1 MAVVRLRRRERPGS
15 REATP
20 ASADDRLRH
29 PEFAAAIDRRR
40 GSFDYYLEARFGA
53 HDQRAGQAERDAYQ
67 RYTAPLLDAYEAHA
81 GRICAS
87 FYCKHLVAGAVR
99 TDKPRLAFAYNSDRW
114 GREEELLASCD
125 GLYWEAIDYLGG
137 TDKTTFVERLFAV
150 VTDLLGRLDNRE
162 APVPRRDPPSSA
174 AVARDEAL
182 GRSSQS
188 EVGGASEPADAA
200 LATLAR
206 KLDDVRKFY
215 REAAPRRAR
224 LRYLLGVVIGIP
236 LVAAVGYLLALLLGA
251 TTAISALDRELIMT
265 SLVSGGTG
273 AVVSV
278 MARLGSETLDV
289 KHESGKWALFLA
301 GLMRPVLGG
310 VFGVAVF
317 AAVSG
322 ALVTLAAPTKGDEIF
337 YYAALGF
344 LAGFSERFA
353 QDTLFRSGAG
363 NAPREGSQ
371 ELRPPPK

>member
-1 MAVVRLRRRERPGS
+1 MAVLGDGRRVRRPDS
-15 REATP
+15 REATT

-29 PEFAAAIDRRR
+29 PEFAAAIDRHR

-53 HDQRAGQAERDAYQ
+53 HDPRADEADRAAYR
-67 RYTAPLLDAYEAHA
+67 RYMAPLLDAYEAHA
-81 GRICAS
+81 GHICAS

-114 GREEELLASCD
+114 GHEEDLLAACD

-137 TDKTTFVERLFAV
+137 TDKTTFVERLFTV

-162 APVPRRDPPSSA
+162 GPVHRDDPPSGA
-174 AVARDEAL
+174 AVDRGKASDGPR
-182 GRSSQS
+182 Q
-188 EVGGASEPADAA
+188 GAERGAVPPDPA

-224 LRYLLGVVIGIP
+224 LRYLLGVVTGIP
-236 LVAAVGYLLALLLGA
+236 LVAVVGYLLAHLLGA
-251 TTAISALDRELIMT
+251 TTALSALDRELILT
-265 SLVSGGTG
+265 SLVAGGTG

-278 MARLGSETLDV
+278 MARLSSETLDV
-289 KHESGKWALFLA
+289 KHESGKWTLFLA
-301 GLMRPVLGG
+301 GLMRPALGG
-310 VFGVAVF
+310 VFGVALF

-322 ALVTLAAPTKGDEIF
+322 ALVTLAAPAEGDEIF

-363 NAPREGSQ
+363 TAKREGS
-371 ELRPPPK
+371 